1 MSRLWHMLAF
11 FCYVTLASAVGVLG
25 HHVIPEIDLPMSILI
40 GAMIFL
46 TCAVLQESMI
56 RRAEGA
62 KDVRRLLLLKRAL
75 DKNREELSL
84 ARDEIRRLFEIIEQG
99 GGEQLKNTLERL
111 TAEVGG
117 LQAADGPDA
126 RKRAEEAAYGMLE
139 RMSRDRDADRGAA
152 TADRSGKRRRPA
164 AADTDQSLK
173 DASAEVRVLH
183 NLVEQLYSGREKS
196 PRSLSED
203 SVSLRSARPEPARGN
218 RSEPNFRGRPD
229 GPGQEA
235 AVAAAGGGRA
245 GLRVVAPA
253 VETQTAARIR
263 DDDQA
268 VLATVRE
275 ALREDRVD
283 LYLQPIV
290 SLPQRKRRF
299 YECFSRVRAANGDI
313 VGPDRYIDVAKSAG
327 LLAAVDNML
336 LFRCVQ
342 LLRKLRR
349 KDFSA
354 AFFCNIAPA
363 TLRDRE
369 FFQDFIA
376 YMESHSELAPNLVLE
391 FSQAD
396 IEKDWDIVK
405 RDLGRLGALGYRF
418 SLDGVQDLDIDIHRL
433 IASHFAYVKIDA
445 RIVLRAL
452 QHGGSDAAA
461 VRALKQTL
469 DSQEIDLI
477 IERIETEATLVELLD
492 FNIDYGQG
500 YLFGEPRLSKEPAPA

>member
-1 MSRLWHMLAF
+1 MSRIWHMLAF

-25 HHVIPEIDLPMSILI
+25 HHVIPDIDLPMSIVI

-46 TCAVLQESMI
+46 FCAVLQESMI
-56 RRAEGA
+56 RRADA
-62 KDVRRLLLLKRAL
+62 ARDVRRLLLLKRAL
-75 DKNREELSL
+75 DRNREELGL

-99 GGEQLKNTLERL
+99 GGQQLKDTLERL

-117 LQAADGPDA
+117 LQAESGPESH
-126 RKRAEEAAYGMLE
+126 KRAEAAAYGMLE
-139 RMSRDRDADRGAA
+139 RMSRDRDAERE
-152 TADRSGKRRRPA
+152 KPA
-164 AADTDQSLK
+164 AAQAGRRGRPAEAATEQSLK

-183 NLVEQLYSGREKS
+183 NLVEQLYSGRDKS
-196 PRSLSED
+196 PRSLSEE
-203 SVSLRSARPEPARGN
+203 SVSLRASRNEPARADPG
-218 RSEPNFRGRPD
+218 RAEPNFTSGGGGGR
-229 GPGQEA
+229 EA
-235 AVAAAGGGRA
+235 AVASAGARG
-245 GLRVVAPA
+245 GLRVVSANAQESAP
-253 VETQTAARIR
+253 EPIR
-263 DDDQA
+263 DDDKA
-268 VLATVRE
+268 ILATVRE
-275 ALREDRVD
+275 ALREDRID

-299 YECFSRVRAANGDI
+299 YECFSRARSANGDVI
-313 VGPDRYIDVAKSAG
+313 GPDRYIEIAKNAG

-354 AFFCNIAPA
+354 AFFCNIAPT

-391 FSQAD
+391 FSQSD
-396 IEKDWDIVK
+396 IDRDWDIVS
-405 RDLGRLGALGYRF
+405 RDLDRLGALGYRF
-418 SLDGVQDLDIDIHRL
+418 SLDGVRDLDIDIDRL
-433 IASHFAYVKIDA
+433 TAYHFAYVKVDA
-445 RIVLRAL
+445 RTVLRSL
-452 QHGGSDAAA
+452 QKGGADATA
-461 VRALKQTL
+461 VRDLKKTL
-469 DSQEIDLI
+469 DSKEVDLI

-500 YLFGEPRLSKEPAPA
+500 YLFGEPRLSKEPAHA